1 MRIFLGGTCNGSK
14 WRESLIPY
22 ITCDYFNPV
31 VENWDDAAKERER
44 YEREHCDYVLYG
56 ITPRMKGVYSI
67 SELVDDSNKRPKRTL
82 FLLLKND
89 IADDGSL
96 ISFDKE
102 EMNSLNEVANMVN
115 RNGGFVFHSLYSF
128 IIFITKIFG

>member
-1 MRIFLGGTCNGSK
+1 MRIFLGGTYNGSK

-67 SELVDDSNKRPKRTL
+67 AELVDDSNKRPKRTL